1 MAPVRPVTSTTTSP
15 PTTSSS
21 TMTTTTTPE
30 TMMPST
36 SSTAGSVSDIDPR
49 IVNRPQDA
57 DSTNPDDGFVFPEET
72 TEPPTDAGDPSLGG
86 GDPSLR
92 RSPLPLSPCL
102 PLDQLDCGLLA
113 SPGLT
118 QGLLEFVES
127 GNVRTDQVNSFL
139 DKALELAVSSL
150 GPVQVQVDPADLQME
165 GGGPDGKLLVGDGG
179 CTDNVVLTRWNGQVA
194 NMGRGSLG
202 GQGGLQVNGWLQGQV
217 QARG

>member
-1 MAPVRPVTSTTTSP
+1 MYPHFPLATQENDAPEDDIVFSDYDAALAGVGDPMTPVRPVTSTTTLP

-57 DSTNPDDGFVFPEET
+57 DSINPDDDFVFPEET

-86 GDPSLR
+86 VDPSLR

-127 GNVRTDQVNSFL
+127 GNVRTDQVRR
-139 DKALELAVSSL
+139 A
-150 GPVQVQVDPADLQME
+150 
-165 GGGPDGKLLVGDGG
+165 
-179 CTDNVVLTRWNGQVA
+179 
-194 NMGRGSLG
+194 
-202 GQGGLQVNGWLQGQV
+202 
-217 QARG
+217 